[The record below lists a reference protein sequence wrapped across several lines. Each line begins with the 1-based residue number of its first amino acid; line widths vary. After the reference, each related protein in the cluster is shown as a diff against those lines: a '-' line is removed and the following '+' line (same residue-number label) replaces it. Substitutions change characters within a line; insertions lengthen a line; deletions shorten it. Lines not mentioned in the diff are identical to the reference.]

1 MNDLMRRLVIILAVV
16 LFALGVGWF
25 YSSYTPIYPFLG
37 VIAGLGLM
45 MGLVE
50 NYPSDTFGDVTYTCI
65 LLGITLGLFFS
76 FVEEPGSP
84 PFASATFL
92 NTLAFFGGFGITA
105 IMGRFLRGDETDV

>member
-1 MNDLMRRLVIILAVV
+1 MKDLLRRLVIIIAVV
-16 LFALGVGWF
+16 LFAIGVGWF

-45 MGLVE
+45 TGLVD
-50 NYPSDTFGDVTYTCI
+50 NSSPDNFGKVTSTCI
-65 LLGITLGLFFS
+65 LLGVILGLFFS

-92 NTLAFFGGFGITA
+92 NTFAFFGGFGITA
-105 IMGRFLRGDETDV
+105 IIGRFIRGR